1 MERYVYYSIILF
13 SSFIFL
19 LYVYLLYQKA
29 LEFIETKKEK
39 VYKKEVIPFIDKI
52 MEDLENRYPDE
63 DKILKVRTIIK
74 NRIKR
79 KLIIERINV
88 YIELY
93 NGKIRISMTRLCEET
108 GIVDYELKNLKKGDK
123 FNIALSCKNLGEF
136 RSKSALSEL
145 TKIIDKN
152 FVDIRYHSLMA
163 ISKIGDANS
172 LVYAFNKLSNN
183 LLLSDRSL
191 TEIIDSFEGD
201 KAQLYKS
208 MINSDDLFLSTIFIK
223 SAGNYMDIDL
233 NYQIAKYIDDE
244 DKNRRIAAIK
254 AIGQNGDVRFLDKLI
269 HKLKDEEWEV
279 RSAASK
285 SLGRLGDSKAL
296 PKLVES
302 LSDSQWWVRYNSA
315 RSIFQIPR
323 GIEIIETVI
332 KGEDKF
338 AKDILIASLEDS
350 GVINDIYLYENSQD
364 EKKRDLANL
373 VRKYVIY
380 RES

>member
-13 SSFIFL
+13 SSFIFF

-39 VYKKEVIPFIDKI
+39 TYKKEVIPFIDKI
-52 MEDLENRYPDE
+52 MQDLENRYPDE
-63 DKILKVRTIIK
+63 DKILKIRTIIK

-79 KLIIERINV
+79 KLIIERIIV
-88 YIELY
+88 YTELY
-93 NGKIRISMTRLCEET
+93 NGNIRNSMTRLCEET

-136 RSKSALSEL
+136 RSKRALSEL
-145 TKIIDKN
+145 VKIVDKN
-152 FVDIRYHSLMA
+152 FVDIRYHSLMS

-191 TEIIDSFEGD
+191 TEIVDSFEGD

-208 MINSDDLFLSTIFIK
+208 MINSDDVFLSTIFIK

-233 NYQIAKYIDDE
+233 NFQISKYIDDE

-269 HKLKDEEWEV
+269 DKLKDEEWEV
-279 RSAASK
+279 RSTTSK

-364 EKKRDLANL
+364 EKKRNLAYI